1 MQRRRGETNPNMKY
15 YNEYRNSYYNPDD
28 EINRPGVNVNWK
40 DIQQGFSLVEAKNN
54 EQDNRLDA
62 VEAKNAEQDERLDAV
77 EAKNAEQDERL
88 DAIEAKNTEQ
98 DGRLD
103 ALEAGQQVQDNRLDA
118 IEAEQTTQNG
128 RLDAIETKNG
138 EQDQMISAIQA
149 KNTEQD
155 AALAQQAEDIAD
167 LDTRLTDAE
176 GDIDA
181 ERARNTAQDAAIA
194 DNSARITRIED
205 YGPRISVIEAEQVT
219 QNQQIAALQAKDTA
233 LDADIAALQAKDTAL
248 DADIAALQAKDTAQ
262 DADIAALDS
271 RLDDVE
277 DAIDTR
283 LTAVEQKN
291 TEQDATLANHETR
304 IADNTARNTA
314 QEQAISDNSARITA
328 LRQNVNSNTARI
340 TALEGELP
348 ERTTP
353 TNPDEARTTVIG
365 EVGNNFTVE
374 AMRDSNGESMTLSDG
389 ANNDTVSVGFTSN
402 EDGESISIGGKSY
415 KLGGIS
421 DNSARITALRQNVN
435 SNTDRIA
442 ALEGELPV
450 RTTPTNPDEARTTVI
465 GEVGNN
471 FTVEAMRDSNGESMT
486 LSDGANNDTVSVGF
500 TSNEDGESISIGG
513 KSYKLGGNGLEIVE
527 FTSKNPVTIEANNC
541 NTVLVSHNIINN
553 TNKRKRYRI
562 ISVLL
567 NDLTDYK
574 TIVMS
579 ISFNNMET
587 NLDTNSVWPGD
598 GATLSFYIVLKN
610 YGSNSVTYADGI
622 SGRIIYAIEDI
633 Q

>member
-233 LDADIAALQAKDTAL
+233 LDADIAALQAKDTA
-248 DADIAALQAKDTAQ
+248 Q

-348 ERTTP
+348 E
-353 TNPDEARTTVIG
+353 
-365 EVGNNFTVE
+365 
-374 AMRDSNGESMTLSDG
+374 
-389 ANNDTVSVGFTSN
+389 
-402 EDGESISIGGKSY
+402 
-415 KLGGIS
+415 
-421 DNSARITALRQNVN
+421 
-435 SNTDRIA
+435 
-442 ALEGELPV
+442 